1 MIEDLPQ
8 FECRC
13 SAGQVFGTNRR
24 FTAAALMR
32 TTCISGNVYNFT
44 VPVNNTSYRTR
55 EKNIRSNQY
64 IAKEHIVAN
73 LKCRSC

>member
-1 MIEDLPQ
+1 MMEDPPQ

-13 SAGQVFGTNRR
+13 SAGQAFGTNRG
-24 FTAAALMR
+24 FTAAPLTR
-32 TTCISGNVYNFT
+32 TTCVSGNAYNFI
-44 VPVNNTSYRTR
+44 VPVNNTSHRNR